1 MVSQLWVFVA
11 GVLVSQ
17 QLPSLPSALPCSIA
31 LVGAAI
37 AARTRLCWASIFI
50 VGVMYGVARGHF
62 ALEHQLPEVLEGT
75 EVRLVGTVVELPVSR
90 RMVRFRQLVLCSPLS
105 RFWVVLTRQI
115 G

>member
-62 ALEHQLPEVLEGT
+62 ALEHQLPEVLEST
-75 EVRLVGTVVELPVSR
+75 EVRLVGTVVGLPVSR
-90 RMVRFRQLVLCSPLS
+90 RDGARPATRFVLSIEQ
-105 RFWVVLTRQI
+105 VLGGPDTAN
-115 G
+115 